1 MTDHSCCQQ
10 PKKLWYQNQISLS
23 FIGVGI
29 LVLATATIPFLSPLR
44 QNLWMYARLVTG
56 YFLLGV
62 LIGGLIDYFVPK
74 ETISKYLAGSQK
86 RTIFRSVFLGFL
98 MSTCSHGI
106 LAISMALYKK
116 GASVSSVISFLLASP
131 WANMAVT
138 VLLVGLFGWKGILMI
153 VLAMLVA
160 VMTGLV
166 FQRLEKKGWIRGN
179 LNTLERKVE
188 NGKWKVDKTKDVSAI
203 HYPLSTIHFLRG
215 IFRSSWSLLE
225 MILGWVTLG
234 VVLAAVIATFVPSD
248 FFYRWLGPTPRGLAA
263 TMLGASVI
271 EVCSEGSAPLAFEIY
286 RQTAALGNTFAF
298 LMAGVATDYTELGL
312 IGSNMGWKTSLWL
325 LAMNLPLIFILGL
338 VLNFL

>member
-1 MTDHSCCQQ
+1 MTDQSCCHE
-10 PKKLWYQNQISLS
+10 PKKKWYQSQVRLSLA
-23 FIGVGI
+23 GI
-29 LVLATATIPFLSPLR
+29 TLLALATTAIPFLFPLR

-62 LIGGLIDYFVPK
+62 LIGGLIDYFIPK
-74 ETISKYLAGSQK
+74 ETISRYLAGSQK
-86 RTIFRSVFLGFL
+86 RIIFRSVFLGFL
-98 MSTCSHGI
+98 MSACSHGI

-160 VMTGLV
+160 VVTGLF
-166 FQRLEKKGWIRGN
+166 FQQLEKRGWVRGN
-179 LNTLERKVE
+179 LNTVEARDWKLEARK
-188 NGKWKVDKTKDVSAI
+188 NKSLFQLLASSFQS
-203 HYPLSTIHFLRG
+203 LAG
-215 IFRSSWSLLE
+215 IFRSSYDLLE

-312 IGSNMGWKTSLWL
+312 IGSNMGWKTALWL
-325 LAMNLPLIFILGL
+325 LAVNLPLIFICGL
-338 VLNFL
+338 LLNFL